1 MCACRDDFSD
11 RLGFTRCSWQMTRW
25 ETLKLS
31 ASPPRNIRNYLPD
44 ISFWFLTVRQ
54 SLPVSTCYNLTPV
67 SHARCHT
74 RCQLWGTLH
83 FNWSAFPPLLQTY
96 RRTNSVGNSS
106 SGGWAL
112 PWLQMKERNVNGGQR
127 RKRTDERWRMWG
139 CSVLALCIGTV
150 ACSPLTRLPFI
161 PLSYSEVLVLFFFF
175 FFHGSSAIRGNVCG
189 CVGETLTTTL
199 INRSCDDEMLE
210 FLV

>member
-11 RLGFTRCSWQMTRW
+11 RLAFTRCSWQMTRW

-44 ISFWFLTVRQ
+44 ISFWFLT
-54 SLPVSTCYNLTPV
+54 PV
-67 SHARCHT
+67 SHKW
-74 RCQLWGTLH
+74 CQLWGTLH

-161 PLSYSEVLVLFFFF
+161 PLSYSELLVLFFFF
-175 FFHGSSAIRGNVCG
+175 FHGSM
-189 CVGETLTTTL
+189 
-199 INRSCDDEMLE
+199 CD
-210 FLV
+210 